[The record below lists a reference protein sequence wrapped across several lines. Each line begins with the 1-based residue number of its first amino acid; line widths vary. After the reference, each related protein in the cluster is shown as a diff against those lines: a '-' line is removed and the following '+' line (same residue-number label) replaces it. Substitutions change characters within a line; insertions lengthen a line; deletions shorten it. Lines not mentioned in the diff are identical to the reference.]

1 MSYSEGKG
9 VGPGLA
15 GVMLRL
21 HFEANSKTM
30 SGIGSA
36 CVLVHGWFLLDRL
49 MPKSL
54 ALHSPSPPNLETRSS
69 ISVRGKERE
78 GEGREHGEHLA
89 GSGS

>member
-36 CVLVHGWFLLDRL
+36 CLGSWLVSAGPLDAEKL
-49 MPKSL
+49 SPPQSL
-54 ALHSPSPPNLETRSS
+54 ATQS
-69 ISVRGKERE
+69 
-78 GEGREHGEHLA
+78 
-89 GSGS
+89 